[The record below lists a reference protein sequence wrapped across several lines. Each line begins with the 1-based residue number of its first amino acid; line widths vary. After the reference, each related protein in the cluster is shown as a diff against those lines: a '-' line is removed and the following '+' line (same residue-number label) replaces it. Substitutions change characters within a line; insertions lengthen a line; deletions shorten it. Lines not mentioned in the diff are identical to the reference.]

1 MTRTLPL
8 WRSMLFVPVNNDR
21 FLAGAPSRGADAIQ
35 LDLEDSIPPEQKEK
49 ARRRVAAAA
58 AGLAAQ
64 GVDVV
69 VRINRPWRQAVPD
82 LEASV
87 CAAVTA
93 ITLPKVPDARHVLAI
108 GEILDE
114 LERERGLPQGHTGLV
129 AMVETAE
136 GLGEMRAIAGAPR
149 VLGITVGAEDLA
161 VSMGMVPDADSLY
174 VPNVMAVAAARAG
187 GCLPIG
193 YVGSVAGFSDLDA
206 FRQTIRRA
214 RRLGF
219 AGGFCIH
226 PAQVAILNEEFAP
239 SAAEVEDARGIVA
252 AFEAGLRE
260 GRGAVRH
267 NGRML
272 DLPVVEQARGLIARH
287 DRIAQRAASV
297 PRPAGG
303 G

>member
-8 WRSMLFVPVNNDR
+8 WRSMLFVPITNER

-35 LDLEDSIPPEQKEK
+35 LDLEDSIPPDHKEE
-49 ARRRVAAAA
+49 ARSRVRDAA
-58 AGLAAQ
+58 AGLATK
-64 GVDVV
+64 GIDVV
-69 VRINRPWRQAVPD
+69 VRINRPWRQAIRD
-82 LEASV
+82 IEASV
-87 CAAVTA
+87 CQAVSA
-93 ITLPKVPDARHVLAI
+93 LTLPKVPDARHVVAI

-114 LERERGLPQGHTGLV
+114 LERERGLPPGHTGLV
-129 AMVETAE
+129 AMIETAE
-136 GLGEMRAIAGAPR
+136 GLAEMRAIAAAPR

-161 VSMGMVPDADSLY
+161 VSMGMVPDVDSLY
-174 VPNVMAVAAARAG
+174 VPNVMAVAAARAA

-193 YVGSVAGFSDLDA
+193 YIGSVAGFTDLDA
-206 FRQTIRRA
+206 YRQVIRRA

-219 AGGFCIH
+219 VGGFCIH

-239 SAAEVEDARGIVA
+239 SSAEVEEAMAIVA

-272 DLPVVEQARGLIARH
+272 DLPVVEQARALIAR
-287 DRIAQRAASV
+287 RQLIERQGANS
-297 PRPAGG
+297 
-303 G
+303 